1 MSFPIP
7 SMLLNNSRNMV
18 PFLLDTDTYKATHH
32 FQYRDGIDEMTAY
45 FTFRG
50 PLRREDSR
58 IVVCGLRYAFEN
70 ILLRRITQ
78 RDIDEAEAYLAHHGV
93 MGGRIDWPKDLWQDI
108 VDNNDGRLP
117 FKVEALRDG
126 EVIYPGVPVFTI
138 TGTGKYAKLTT
149 WLETSLMRI
158 WSPSVTATKSRHVR
172 GMIQEYFDK
181 TVDSNSFFLLPSRF
195 HDFGSRGV
203 SSAETAMTTGVG
215 HLLSFDGTDT
225 MTAGWL
231 ATTWNKGVGVGES
244 VIASEH
250 SVMTTH
256 QDELTAVRHLIS
268 KTPTGQILSCV
279 ADSYDYTNFVY
290 NIVPQIADEA
300 KAKGIVFVLRPDSG
314 DPGEAVLTGLDGL
327 SKAFGYVTNSKGYKV
342 ITGAAVIQGDG
353 LTIEKVED
361 ILHEVAAAGYSVQ
374 NVAFG
379 MGGGLLQSQTRDTMK
394 AAIKVCSITVDG
406 TTLPI
411 MKNPKSDWSKA
422 SLPGKLQVN
431 KVAGIPTI
439 YPSTSVQWDDYRNEF
454 NMLETIY
461 DNGPTAWKPET
472 FQQMRDRLNTAWD
485 RLPSKADVYSN
496 EIKRLAMSVAEGIHD
511 RIEHN
516 AR

>member
-1 MSFPIP
+1 MIV
-7 SMLLNNSRNMV
+7 NNNRTMV

-50 PLRREDSR
+50 PLSHDDHR
-58 IVVCGLRYAFEN
+58 IVVCGIRYAIEN
-70 ILLRRITQ
+70 ILSRRITQ
-78 RDIDEAEAYLAHHGV
+78 ADIDQAEAYLAHHGV

-108 VDNNDGRLP
+108 VDNNGGRLP

-138 TGTGKYAKLTT
+138 TGAGKYAKLTT
-149 WLETSLMRI
+149 WLEVALMRI
-158 WSPSVTATKSRHVR
+158 WSPSVTATKSRHVWR
-172 GMIQEYFDK
+172 LIRESFDK
-181 TVDSNSFFLLPSRF
+181 TVDADNFFLLPSRF

-231 ATTWNKGVGVGES
+231 ATSWNNGIGVGES

-256 QDELTAVRHLIS
+256 ENELTAVRHLIS
-268 KTPTGQILSCV
+268 KTPSGQILSCV
-279 ADSYDYTNFVY
+279 ADSYDYEHFVHV
-290 NIVPQIADEA
+290 IVPQIADEA
-300 KAKGIVFVLRPDSG
+300 KAKGIIFVLRPDSG
-314 DPGEAVLTGLDGL
+314 DPVQAVLLGLKGL
-327 SKAFGYVTNSKGYKV
+327 AKAFGSVTNSKGYKV

-353 LTIEKVED
+353 LTIEKVEE
-361 ILHEVAAAGYSVQ
+361 ILHEVTIAGFSAQ

-394 AAIKVCSITVDG
+394 AAIKVCSITVNG

-411 MKNPKSDWSKA
+411 MKMPKSDWSKV
-422 SLPGKLQVN
+422 SLPGKMQVN
-431 KVAGIPTI
+431 KLGGVPTI
-439 YPSTSVQWDDYRNEF
+439 YPLKGVQWNNYRIES

-461 DNGPTAWKPET
+461 DNGPTNWKPET
-472 FQQMRDRLNTAWD
+472 FQQMRDRLNAAWNF
-485 RLPSKADVYSN
+485 LPPKADVHSP
-496 EIKRLAMSVAEGIHD
+496 EIKALVTATAEGLLK
-511 RIEHN
+511 RIEDEVC
-516 AR
+516 